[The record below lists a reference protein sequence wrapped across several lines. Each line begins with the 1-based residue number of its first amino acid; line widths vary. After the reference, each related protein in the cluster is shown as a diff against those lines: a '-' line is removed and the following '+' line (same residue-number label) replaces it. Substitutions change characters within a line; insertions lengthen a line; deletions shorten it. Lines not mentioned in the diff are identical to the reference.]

1 MAHCHAHN
9 HIASFFESTSVEV
22 LSMSQEYPSTLSV
35 EDAAALILNISYLP
49 GTNSLLEMLSYF
61 IEEAEA
67 KLDNADS
74 QEERE
79 KYEALR
85 VMYTCREDMA
95 RTLIGAIQA
104 ELDSI
109 SKGKPSILEVADST
123 FGSEKL
129 VTPSVFAW
137 AYEIGFGLPD
147 WRPPRFW
154 RKASDRRYQSEYL
167 SIVDDVIATFLEEG
181 GEHYDAG
188 VVPKKAVVTEWIREQ
203 YGQNLSDKVLDS
215 IATVIRPGLTE
226 TTKK

>member
-1 MAHCHAHN
+1 MP
-9 HIASFFESTSVEV
+9 
-22 LSMSQEYPSTLSV
+22 QEYPPTISV
-35 EDAAALILNISYLP
+35 EDAAALMVNISYLP
-49 GTNSLLEMLSYF
+49 GTNGLLEMLSYF
-61 IEEAEA
+61 TEDALA

-74 QEERE
+74 QEERN
-79 KYEALR
+79 KYEALWR
-85 VMYTCREDMA
+85 MYVCREGMA
-95 RTLIGAIQA
+95 RTLIGTIQA

-137 AYEIGFGLPD
+137 AADIGFGLPD

-154 RKASDRRYQSEYL
+154 RKASDRSYQSAYL

-181 GEHYDAG
+181 GEHYDG
-188 VVPKKAVVTEWIREQ
+188 NIPKKAAVTEWVRQQ
-203 YGQNLSDKVLDS
+203 YGKNLSDKVLDA